1 MSRVSVRYI
10 SILIGLAHTST
21 VDICGNESAG
31 LFSYVQIGQSSGVLS
46 LVNPSL
52 AGGVVLTN
60 LPTSV
65 ATITVNH
72 GTTVVITSLVP
83 SEPTI
88 TVNTTANPTSA
99 NQSDDILSSD
109 RLSLWDSA
117 GKVAGVFIAVG
128 IVAALFVIGFV
139 WLCRNANGR
148 PDEEKSGVTTSQA
161 MEQQNGSQPVSR
173 SASSL
178 QLLGK
183 REPTGQ
189 EAIPSPSSNANYRL
203 SLSPTELVVPVV
215 DQRLDP
221 QSMMIRFEDND
232 SRTSFR
238 DEEDYSRR
246 IWRVTN
252 ASDSDSLRSGEA
264 DQQQI

>member
-1 MSRVSVRYI
+1 M
-10 SILIGLAHTST
+10 L
-21 VDICGNESAG
+21 
-31 LFSYVQIGQSSGVLS
+31 SGS

-65 ATITVNH
+65 ATIIVNH
-72 GTTVVITSLVP
+72 GTTVVITSFVP

-88 TVNTTANPTSA
+88 TVNTTAKPTSA

-109 RLSLWDSA
+109 RLSFWDSA

-128 IVAALFVIGFV
+128 IVAVLIVIGMV
-139 WLCRNANGR
+139 WLCRNANSR
-148 PDEEKSGVTTSQA
+148 PDEEKSSVTTSQA
-161 MEQQNGSQPVSR
+161 MGQQNGSQPVSC

-189 EAIPSPSSNANYRL
+189 EEIPSPSSNANYRL
-203 SLSPTELVVPVV
+203 SSPTELVVPVV

-264 DQQQI
+264 DQQQL